1 VGVGHYQFLIGK
13 TLAALIMMPAELLHS
28 LNIPQWIS
36 KKSARLLHIAG
47 IAAGARRHRCCCYF
61 VDAGRFFCKKDYDV
75 KVSASVT
82 EEGEGRYICG
92 IFTATRVSIENTG
105 KLPLTNV
112 SVSYTP
118 L

>member
-1 VGVGHYQFLIGK
+1 
-13 TLAALIMMPAELLHS
+13 M
-28 LNIPQWIS
+28 
-36 KKSARLLHIAG
+36 
-47 IAAGARRHRCCCYF
+47 
-61 VDAGRFFCKKDYDV
+61 
-75 KVSASVT
+75 SASVT